1 MLQYNNKNIPAMNE
15 DFEIGLSK
23 KSKRVI
29 KNTQDL
35 GYLKYLNIG
44 FYLVTPLLVG
54 VLVGAY
60 ADGRFHSK
68 PIGVTLGIIIGA
80 AGTFYNL
87 FKLVK

>member
-1 MLQYNNKNIPAMNE
+1 MNE

-23 KSKRVI
+23 KSKKAI

-44 FYLVTPLLVG
+44 FYLVTPLLFG
-54 VLVGAY
+54 VLAGAY

-68 PIGVTLGIIIGA
+68 PIVVTLGIIIGSV
-80 AGTFYNL
+80 GTFYNL

>member
-1 MLQYNNKNIPAMNE
+1 MNE

>member
-1 MLQYNNKNIPAMNE
+1 MNE
-15 DFEIGLSK
+15 DFEIRLSK
-23 KSKRVI
+23 KSKRTVQ
-29 KNTQDL
+29 KSQDL

-54 VLVGAY
+54 VLGGAY

-68 PIGVTLGIIIGA
+68 PIGVTIGIIIGA
-80 AGTFYNL
+80 VGTFYNL

>member
-1 MLQYNNKNIPAMNE
+1 MNE
-15 DFEIGLSK
+15 DFEIGRTK
-23 KSKRVI
+23 KSK
-29 KNTQDL
+29 NTIQKSHDL
-35 GYLKYLNIG
+35 GYLKYLNVG
-44 FYLVTPLLVG
+44 FYLVTPLLVS

>member
-1 MLQYNNKNIPAMNE
+1 MNE

-23 KSKRVI
+23 KSKKPTQ
-29 KNTQDL
+29 KNQDL

-54 VLVGAY
+54 VLGGAY

-68 PIGVTLGIIIGA
+68 PVGVTIGIIIGA
-80 AGTFYNL
+80 VGTFYNL

>member
-1 MLQYNNKNIPAMNE
+1 MNE
-15 DFEIGLSK
+15 DFEIGLTK
-23 KSKRVI
+23 KPKKAVQ
-29 KNTQDL
+29 KTQDL

-54 VLVGAY
+54 VLGGAY

-68 PIGVTLGIIIGA
+68 PIGVTVGIIIGA
-80 AGTFYNL
+80 VGTFYNL

>member
-1 MLQYNNKNIPAMNE
+1 MNE

-23 KSKRVI
+23 KSKRTVQ
-29 KNTQDL
+29 KTQDL

-54 VLVGAY
+54 VLAGAY

-68 PIGVTLGIIIGA
+68 PIGVTIGIAIGA
-80 AGTFYNL
+80 VGTFYNL